1 MILLKRLA
9 VYHEVLGSDLVSVKR
24 SERHAVLDEAIC
36 FLYHLI
42 SGFWSD
48 VVLGEGVADLTPPEF
63 AADEL
68 LVDVVITD
76 DVHVIPPSIV
86 VVVEPLLVHSHVDHG
101 VGWKMQGVGGADH
114 LAVLDEAEVGSGH
127 GIVMLVVLVGDDY
140 VLSSP
145 AMLSEILSDVGLTFA
160 ACVHTDH
167 RHEASVEWKS
177 LCIKRSWRRVLQQEL
192 FHSFP
197 EVLEAELRLSL
208 LISWCNKDGIGILL
222 NSLLSSELLS
232 NSKDSLLNIS

>member
-1 MILLKRLA
+1 VILLKRLA
-9 VYHEVLGSDLVSVKR
+9 VYHEVLGSDLASVKR
-24 SERHAVLDEAIC
+24 SERHAVLDEAVC

-48 VVLGEGVADLTPPEF
+48 VVLGEGVADLAPPEF
-63 AADEL
+63 SADEL
-68 LVDVVITD
+68 LVDVVVAD
-76 DVHVIPPSIV
+76 DVHVVPPSIV

-101 VGWKMQGVGGADH
+101 VGWEMQSVSGADH

-127 GIVMLVVLVGDDY
+127 GIVVLVVLVGDDY

-145 AMLSEILSDVGLTFA
+145 AMLREILSDVGLTFA
-160 ACVHTDH
+160 ASVNTDH
-167 RHEASVEWKS
+167 RHEASVEWNS
-177 LCIKRSWRRVLQQEL
+177 LGIKRSWRRVLQQEL

-208 LISWCNKDGIGILL
+208 LISWCNKDSVGILR
-222 NSLLSSELLS
+222 NSVLSSELLS
-232 NSKDSLLNIS
+232 NSKDSLLNVS